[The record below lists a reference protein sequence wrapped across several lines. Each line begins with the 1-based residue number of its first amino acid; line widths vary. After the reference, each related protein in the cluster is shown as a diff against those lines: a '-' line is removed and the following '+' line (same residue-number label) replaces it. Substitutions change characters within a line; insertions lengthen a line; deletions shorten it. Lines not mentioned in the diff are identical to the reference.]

1 MRVPEHAEEPSS
13 RPQAARVVLTVALL
27 LLGLAAFGLWRVLS
41 GSEDLPFAKGATP
54 PSTVSV
60 TSGHVYS
67 LAVPGGVS
75 AMRDSGV
82 PLRADGSALVLECR
96 YTTPGEPGT
105 VPLTVTPEGPG
116 TKYETTVGTFVAP
129 VTGRIHVDCSSWGA
143 MFVPNSDD
151 HSTDFSGW
159 ALLASIV
166 LLTFGAAL
174 AMAQIRAAM
183 LRSTRAARGQD
194 EIEANVDVPV
204 GRRRDREVAGPDR
217 GDVGA

>member
-1 MRVPEHAEEPSS
+1 MPEHAEEPPS
-13 RPQAARVVLTVALL
+13 RPQAARVVLAVALL
-27 LLGLAAFGLWRVLS
+27 LLGLAAIGLWRVLS

-60 TSGHVYS
+60 TSDHVYS
-67 LAVPGGVS
+67 LAVPGGVR
-75 AMRDSGV
+75 AMRDRGV

-96 YTTPGEPGT
+96 YTTPGQPGT
-105 VPLTVTPEGPG
+105 VPLTVTAEGPG
-116 TKYETTVGTFVAP
+116 SKYENIVGTFVAP

-159 ALLASIV
+159 ALLASVV
-166 LLTFGAAL
+166 LLTIGAAL
-174 AMAQIRAAM
+174 AMAEIRAAM
-183 LRSTRAARGQD
+183 LRSSRAAGRQD
-194 EIEANVDVPV
+194 EIEASVDVPV
-204 GRRRDREVAGPDR
+204 GRHHDREIGGSDR